1 MVLSL
6 PSNQLPCLPDLST
19 VSAELSF
26 DFIPDPAEF
35 VENLLLGALGMSGV
49 IETPMEAS
57 HLTGIHRT
65 ELVGVTADGDDHV
78 DPPRQE
84 LIHVLGGMGGDIHAS
99 LGHDLDRKGMHI
111 ARGLRAR
118 AEDLGCITNR
128 RTQKALGHM
137 AATGIT
143 RTEDKDGGLGTHRG
157 GN

>member
-19 VSAELSF
+19 VSRELSF
-26 DFIPDPAEF
+26 DLIPDSAEF
-35 VENLLLGALGMSGV
+35 VEDLLLGALGMSGI

-65 ELVGVTADGDDHV
+65 ELVGFTADGDD
-78 DPPRQE
+78 DINPAQQE

-99 LGHDLDRKGMHI
+99 LSHDLDRKGMHV

-118 AEDLGCITNR
+118 AEDLSCITNR

-143 RTEDKDGGLGTHRG
+143 GTEDKDGGLGTHRG
-157 GN
+157 EN

>member
-26 DFIPDPAEF
+26 NLIPDPAEC
-35 VENLLLGALGMSGV
+35 VEDLLLGPLSMSGV

-65 ELVGVTADGDDHV
+65 DLVGVTADGDDDI

-84 LIHVLGGMGGDIHAS
+84 LIHVLGGVGGDIHAG
-99 LGHDLDRKGMHI
+99 LGHDLDRKGMHV
-111 ARGLRAR
+111 ARRLGAG
-118 AEDLGCITNR
+118 AEDVGRIADR

-143 RTEDKDGGLGTHRG
+143 STEDKDSGFETHRG
-157 GN
+157 EN